1 MELNNKTHASTAFTS
16 AEKAV
21 GTRQIGGCL
30 DHMGGLDV
38 WIRENLLQLLKI
50 EKDFSVF
57 QPVLMTQPSQLMLF
71 DKAHY

>member
-1 MELNNKTHASTAFTS
+1 MEVNSKPHASTAFTS

-30 DHMGGLDV
+30 GPVLGVDF
-38 WIRENLLQLLKI
+38 WISENLLQLLKI

-57 QPVLMTQPSQLMLF
+57 QPVLMTQPSQLLLF